1 MDYLV
6 HHGIKGQKWGIRR
19 YQNSDGSLTE
29 AGKKRYAVP
38 EVKVHGQ
45 YNGIKNNRDASR
57 RLNKLDSLLAQQ
69 KYTRDKYSNTIDRI
83 TSRNIKKQ
91 IDPNSKRGLKDQDKL
106 ARIGAKNKGYSNA
119 IASNEEL
126 TNRILKDA
134 QDRGYTVSS
143 KQTKRYVQDGS
154 TVAAT
159 VLLNIGG
166 IALGALTGVGV
177 YGSVGKRVEGT
188 QYKVKRQK

>member
-1 MDYLV
+1 MDYLA

-19 YQNSDGSLTE
+19 YQNPDGSLTE

-38 EVKVHGQ
+38 EVKVYGK

-57 RLNKLDSLLAQQ
+57 NLNKLDSLLAQQ
-69 KYTRDKYSNTIDRI
+69 KYTRDKYSNKIDRI
-83 TSRNIKKQ
+83 ARRNIKKQ

-106 ARIGAKNKGYSNA
+106 ARIDAKVKGYSKA
-119 IASNEEL
+119 IAKNEEL

-143 KQTKRYVQDGS
+143 KETKRFVQDGS
-154 TVAAT
+154 TVAST

-177 YGSVGKRVEGT
+177 YGSVGKMVDGT
-188 QYKVKRQK
+188 QYKVKRPK